1 MSGHV
6 SRDFS
11 WLHFLLPMWA
21 LLQVTLCQPYQLP
34 QRCSNRLENAL
45 EHMRRRS
52 IQTKSSSSPDRTRSR
67 AMWEPP
73 PQSPYQLYHSFY
85 GQHSEPE
92 DDFYNAGGSYHT
104 GRGYHSKLLH
114 RTGRPYPFTDSSSAL
129 ELEDLLAVNQQH
141 QQQQHQQH
149 QQQHRQPH
157 KLAISRVDVEDL
169 KVRVPPAKASNRWV
183 EIDKCKFSTE
193 NSTLDTR
200 LIFPDLTLSGKVVM
214 QPMGG
219 KCHMILRL
227 RHAGIE
233 FRTVPLGFEPGSGQS
248 TYEQSRRLGAASVR
262 TDSHFA
268 EPGFIS
274 VFAHG
279 CQGPSGIRLRQ
290 NSKRRFG
297 YGEGSPPEV
306 ELGEPHVILGTTRPQ
321 SQRWGKYHH
330 QQNQQQ
336 QPDYDIRLGQNP
348 QRDRSVEVGSN
359 SDSGEFVDVN
369 GDNFYR
375 RQFTKKRRRR
385 RRYARELFEDQ
396 MNFSEDVLHFEDEQ
410 LQQLVEPDARAFADI
425 FSGSGMGSGGAAAG
439 AASGA
444 AEELVGEAM
453 SHELEKLF
461 AMGVRGLLTT
471 YMQRAL
477 QPAIKETL
485 MENMGYTL
493 SYG

>member
-1 MSGHV
+1 MAGHV
-6 SRDFS
+6 TRDLN
-11 WLHFLLPMWA
+11 WLNFLLSLWA
-21 LLQVTLCQPYQLP
+21 LLQLTLCQPYQLP
-34 QRCSNRLENAL
+34 HRCSNRLENAL

-52 IQTKSSSSPDRTRSR
+52 IQTKSSSTDRNRGSR

-92 DDFYNAGGSYHT
+92 DDFYNVGGGAYNS
-104 GRGYHSKLLH
+104 GRGYHAKLLH
-114 RTGRPYPFTDSSSAL
+114 RSGRPYPFSDPSSAL
-129 ELEDLLAVNQQH
+129 ELEDLLAVNQETH
-141 QQQQHQQH
+141 QQQQY
-149 QQQHRQPH
+149 QHRQPH

-169 KVRVPPAKASNRWV
+169 KVRVPPAKSANRWV

-233 FRTVPLGFEPGSGQS
+233 FRTVPLGYDHGTGQS
-248 TYEQSRRLGAASVR
+248 TGYEQSRRLGGASVR

-297 YGEGSPPEV
+297 HAPEV
-306 ELGEPHVILGTTRPQ
+306 ELGEPHVILGTNNRPQ
-321 SQRWGKYHH
+321 GQRWGKYHH
-330 QQNQQQ
+330 QQEPQ
-336 QPDYDIRLGQNP
+336 QPSSYDIRLSQNSK
-348 QRDRSVEVGSN
+348 RDQSLELG

-375 RQFTKKRRRR
+375 RQFGKRRRRR
-385 RRYARELFEDQ
+385 RRYAQDNFEDQ

-425 FSGSGMGSGGAAAG
+425 FSAGSGAETSS
-439 AASGA
+439 SGA
-444 AEELVGEAM
+444 DREELVGEAM

-461 AMGVRGLLTT
+461 SMGVRGLLTT

>member
-1 MSGHV
+1 SV
-6 SRDFS
+6 S
-11 WLHFLLPMWA
+11 
-21 LLQVTLCQPYQLP
+21 LCQPYQVP

-52 IQTKSSSSPDRTRSR
+52 IQTKSSSDRSRSR

-92 DDFYNAGGSYHT
+92 DDFYNAGGSYNT
-104 GRGYHSKLLH
+104 GRGYHAKLLH
-114 RTGRPYPFTDSSSAL
+114 RTGRPYPFSDSSSAL
-129 ELEDLLAVNQQH
+129 ELEDLLSVNQQYQQQ
-141 QQQQHQQH
+141 QQQQHYN
-149 QQQHRQPH
+149 HRQPH
-157 KLAISRVDVEDL
+157 KLDISRVDVEDL
-169 KVRVPPAKASNRWV
+169 KVRVPPAKSSNRWV

-233 FRTVPLGFEPGSGQS
+233 FRTVPLGFDPGSGQS

-290 NSKRRFG
+290 NSKRRFSG
-297 YGEGSPPEV
+297 APEV
-306 ELGEPHVILGTTRPQ
+306 ELGEPHVIMGTDRKE
-321 SQRWGKYHH
+321 SQRWGKFH
-330 QQNQQQ
+330 NQQQ
-336 QPDYDIRLGQNP
+336 QHPAYDIRLGQNP
-348 QRDRSVEVGSN
+348 QRDHSLELS
-359 SDSGEFVDVN
+359 SDSHAQDSGEFVDVN

-375 RQFTKKRRRR
+375 RQFSKKRRRR
-385 RRYARELFEDQ
+385 RRYARELLEDQ
-396 MNFSEDVLHFEDEQ
+396 MNFSEDVLHFQDEQ

-425 FSGSGMGSGGAAAG
+425 FSGSG
-439 AASGA
+439 AASGPA
-444 AEELVGEAM
+444 SGDREELVGEAM

-461 AMGVRGLLTT
+461 SMGVRGLLTT

>member
-1 MSGHV
+1 MPAAIV
-6 SRDFS
+6 SQTYRS
-11 WLHFLLPMWA
+11 
-21 LLQVTLCQPYQLP
+21 P

-52 IQTKSSSSPDRTRSR
+52 VQTKNSRS
-67 AMWEPP
+67 MWEQPL
-73 PQSPYQLYHSFY
+73 QTPYQLYHSFY

-92 DDFYNAGGSYHT
+92 DDFYNVGSSTSY
-104 GRGYHSKLLH
+104 GRGYYAKRIRRS
-114 RTGRPYPFTDSSSAL
+114 GRPYAFSGSSGGDSGSGSGKSAL
-129 ELEDLLAVNQQH
+129 ELEDLLTSHQSH
-141 QQQQHQQH
+141 QQYQY
-149 QQQHRQPH
+149 RQPH
-157 KLAISRVDVEDL
+157 KLAISRVEVEDL
-169 KVRVPPAKASNRWV
+169 KVRVPPSKAASRWV

-200 LIFPDLTLSGKVVM
+200 LIFPDLTLSGKVVL
-214 QPMGG
+214 QPTGG
-219 KCHMILRL
+219 RCHMILRM

-233 FRTVPLGFEPGSGQS
+233 FRTVPLAS
-248 TYEQSRRLGAASVR
+248 TSAPSYEQSRRLGSASVR

-297 YGEGSPPEV
+297 YSEGFAPEV
-306 ELGEPHVILGTTRPQ
+306 QLGEPHVILGTA
-321 SQRWGKYHH
+321 GKYSK
-330 QQNQQQ
+330 
-336 QPDYDIRLGQNP
+336 PAYDIRLEQTT
-348 QRDRSVEVGSN
+348 QRDYNLNHGSN
-359 SDSGEFVDVN
+359 EGLGDSSEFFDAN

-375 RQFTKKRRRR
+375 RRHLGVNRRRR
-385 RRYARELFEDQ
+385 RRNVLAADYSDEMHF
-396 MNFSEDVLHFEDEQ
+396 NGDVLYFQDEQ
-410 LQQLVEPDARAFADI
+410 LQQLLQPDARAFVDI
-425 FSGSGMGSGGAAAG
+425 FSNGAGSGESGGG
-439 AASGA
+439 IGEGGNQ
-444 AEELVGEAM
+444 EEPVVDAM
-453 SHELEKLF
+453 SNELEKLF
-461 AMGVRGLLTT
+461 SMGVRGLLTT

>member
-1 MSGHV
+1 MSGYV
-6 SRDFS
+6 SRDFNG
-11 WLHFLLPMWA
+11 LQFLLAMCS

-34 QRCSNRLENAL
+34 HRCSNRLENAL

-52 IQTKSSSSPDRTRSR
+52 VQTKSSSASR

-85 GQHSEPE
+85 GQHSDPE
-92 DDFYNAGGSYHT
+92 DDFYNVGAYSS
-104 GRGYHSKLLH
+104 GRGYHAKLLH
-114 RTGRPYPFTDSSSAL
+114 RNGQAHPFSDSSSAL
-129 ELEDLLAVNQQH
+129 ELEDLLTVNQQS
-141 QQQQHQQH
+141 
-149 QQQHRQPH
+149 QQHRQPH
-157 KLAISRVDVEDL
+157 KLTISRVDVEDL
-169 KVRVPPAKASNRWV
+169 KVRVPPAKAANRWV

-233 FRTVPLGFEPGSGQS
+233 FRTVPLGSGHS
-248 TYEQSRRLGAASVR
+248 TNYEQSRRLGAASVR

-279 CQGPSGIRLRQ
+279 CQGPTGIRLRQ

-297 YGEGSPPEV
+297 SAPEV
-306 ELGEPHVILGTTRPQ
+306 ELGEPHVILGSKRP
-321 SQRWGKYHH
+321 QRWGKYH
-330 QQNQQQ
+330 QQAG
-336 QPDYDIRLGQNP
+336 YDIRQDRVP
-348 QRDRSVEVGSN
+348 QRTKEHSLELGSD
-359 SDSGEFVDVN
+359 SQAQDSGEFIDVN

-375 RQFTKKRRRR
+375 RQFSKKRRRR
-385 RRYARELFEDQ
+385 RRYAKENFEDQ
-396 MNFSEDVLHFEDEQ
+396 VNFSQDVLHFEDEQ

-425 FSGSGMGSGGAAAG
+425 FSGSGSKPNGDR
-439 AASGA
+439 
-444 AEELVGEAM
+444 EELVGDAM

-461 AMGVRGLLTT
+461 SMGVRGLLTT

>member
-1 MSGHV
+1 MPGYL
-6 SRDFS
+6 SRAALN
-11 WLHFLLPMWA
+11 WLYFLLPMWA

-52 IQTKSSSSPDRTRSR
+52 VQIKSSSDRIRSR

-92 DDFYNAGGSYHT
+92 DDFYNVGATYNA
-104 GRGYHSKLLH
+104 GRGYHAKLLH
-114 RTGRPYPFTDSSSAL
+114 RTGRPYPFADSSSAL
-129 ELEDLLAVNQQH
+129 ELEDLLSVNQQY
-141 QQQQHQQH
+141 QQQS
-149 QQQHRQPH
+149 HRQPH
-157 KLAISRVDVEDL
+157 KLSISRVDVEDL
-169 KVRVPPAKASNRWV
+169 KVRVPPAKSSNRWV

-219 KCHMILRL
+219 RCHMILRL

-233 FRTVPLGFEPGSGQS
+233 FRTVPLGVEPGSGQS
-248 TYEQSRRLGAASVR
+248 AYEQSRRLGAASVR

-290 NSKRRFG
+290 NSKRRFS
-297 YGEGSPPEV
+297 YGEGNAPEV
-306 ELGEPHVILGTTRPQ
+306 ELGEPHVILGTNRPQ
-321 SQRWGKYHH
+321 SQSWGKFHH
-330 QQNQQQ
+330 QQQQGSQ
-336 QPDYDIRLGQNP
+336 HPPYDIRLGQSP
-348 QRDRSVEVGSN
+348 QRDQSIELGSD
-359 SDSGEFVDVN
+359 SHAQDSGEFVDVN

-375 RQFTKKRRRR
+375 RQFSKKRRRR
-385 RRYARELFEDQ
+385 RRFARELLEDQ
-396 MNFSEDVLHFEDEQ
+396 VNFSEDVLHFEDDQ

-425 FSGSGMGSGGAAAG
+425 FSGSGTASGLGSGDRD
-439 AASGA
+439 
-444 AEELVGEAM
+444 ELVGEAM

-461 AMGVRGLLTT
+461 SMGVRGLLTT

>member
-1 MSGHV
+1 MSEHV
-6 SRDFS
+6 SRDFN
-11 WLHFLLPMWA
+11 WLHFLLSMWA
-21 LLQVTLCQPYQLP
+21 VLQVTLCQPYQLP
-34 QRCSNRLENAL
+34 HRCSNRLENAL

-52 IQTKSSSSPDRTRSR
+52 VQTKSSSASR

-92 DDFYNAGGSYHT
+92 DDFYNVGGYST
-104 GRGYHSKLLH
+104 GRGYRAKLLH
-114 RTGRPYPFTDSSSAL
+114 KSGQAFPFADSSSSGAL
-129 ELEDLLAVNQQH
+129 ELEDLLAVNQESH
-141 QQQQHQQH
+141 QAQQN
-149 QQQHRQPH
+149 RQPH

-169 KVRVPPAKASNRWV
+169 KVRVPPAKSANRWV

-219 KCHMILRL
+219 RCHMILRL

-233 FRTVPLGFEPGSGQS
+233 FRTVPLGYESGAGSS
-248 TYEQSRRLGAASVR
+248 AYEQSRRLGAASVR

-279 CQGPSGIRLRQ
+279 CQGPTGIRLRQ

-297 YGEGSPPEV
+297 TTPEV
-306 ELGEPHVILGTTRPQ
+306 ELGEPHVILGGKRP
-321 SQRWGKYHH
+321 QRWGKLHH
-330 QQNQQQ
+330 QQ
-336 QPDYDIRLGQNP
+336 PGYDIRLGQSP
-348 QRDRSVEVGSN
+348 QREHSLELGSD
-359 SDSGEFVDVN
+359 SQAQDSGEFVDVN

-375 RQFTKKRRRR
+375 RQLSKKRRRR
-385 RRYARELFEDQ
+385 RRYARENLDDQ
-396 MNFSEDVLHFEDEQ
+396 VHFSGDVLHFEDEQ

-425 FSGSGMGSGGAAAG
+425 FSGSGSSGDR
-439 AASGA
+439 
-444 AEELVGEAM
+444 EELVGEAM

-461 AMGVRGLLTT
+461 SMGVRGLLTT

>member
-1 MSGHV
+1 MPGYISLGLV
-6 SRDFS
+6 LICS
-11 WLHFLLPMWA
+11 LA
-21 LLQVTLCQPYQLP
+21 VTSQPYQLP
-34 QRCSNRLENAL
+34 HRCSNRLENAL

-52 IQTKSSSSPDRTRSR
+52 SSARARS
-67 AMWEPP
+67 MWEQPR
-73 PQSPYQLYHSFY
+73 QSPYQLYNSFY
-85 GQHSEPE
+85 GQNSEPE
-92 DDFYNAGGSYHT
+92 DDFYSVGSSYYP
-104 GRGYHSKLLH
+104 GRGYYGKNLQRS
-114 RTGRPYPFTDSSSAL
+114 GRPYPFTNTDGAL
-129 ELEDLLAVNQQH
+129 ELEDLLSSP
-141 QQQQHQQH
+141 
-149 QQQHRQPH
+149 RKPH
-157 KLAISRVDVEDL
+157 KLSSISRVDVEDL
-169 KVRVPPAKASNRWV
+169 KVRVPPAKSASRWV

-219 KCHMILRL
+219 RCHMILRL

-233 FRTVPLGFEPGSGQS
+233 FRTVPLGFESGSGS
-248 TYEQSRRLGAASVR
+248 SSPSYEQSRRLGAASVR

-297 YGEGSPPEV
+297 TSPQV
-306 ELGEPHVILGTTRPQ
+306 ELGEPNVILGTAGTQ
-321 SQRWGKYHH
+321 TQRWGKYK
-330 QQNQQQ
+330 
-336 QPDYDIRLGQNP
+336 PDYDIRLGQEHTT
-348 QRDRSVEVGSN
+348 QRDESLVVD
-359 SDSGEFVDVN
+359 SDSHSQDSSEFFDTN

-375 RQFTKKRRRR
+375 RQFSRRKRRR
-385 RRYARELFEDQ
+385 RRYAPAPPRNDELR
-396 MNFSEDVLHFEDEQ
+396 FSEDVLYFEDEQ

-425 FSGSGMGSGGAAAG
+425 FSGGGAAAG
-439 AASGA
+439 GAINTSGDR
-444 AEELVGEAM
+444 EELVGDAM
-453 SHELEKLF
+453 SNELEKLF
-461 AMGVRGLLTT
+461 SMGVRGLLTT

>member
-1 MSGHV
+1 MSINLCCHLPAAV
-6 SRDFS
+6 FS
-11 WLHFLLPMWA
+11 QM
-21 LLQVTLCQPYQLP
+21 YQAP

-52 IQTKSSSSPDRTRSR
+52 VQTKNSRS
-67 AMWEPP
+67 MWEQPL
-73 PQSPYQLYHSFY
+73 QTPYQLYHNFY
-85 GQHSEPE
+85 GQQSDPE
-92 DDFYNAGGSYHT
+92 DDFYNVGSSANYVRGYYAKSIRRSGRHYAFSGSSRGGS
-104 GRGYHSKLLH
+104 GSGN
-114 RTGRPYPFTDSSSAL
+114 SAL
-129 ELEDLLAVNQQH
+129 ELEDLLSSQQSH
-141 QQQQHQQH
+141 QPYQN
-149 QQQHRQPH
+149 RQPH
-157 KLAISRVDVEDL
+157 KLAISRVEVEDL
-169 KVRVPPAKASNRWV
+169 KVRVPPAKAASRWV

-200 LIFPDLTLSGKVVM
+200 LIFPDLTLSGKVVL
-214 QPMGG
+214 QPTGG
-219 KCHMILRL
+219 RCHMILRM

-233 FRTVPLGFEPGSGQS
+233 FRTVPLGSALASASS

-297 YGEGSPPEV
+297 YSEGVTPEV
-306 ELGEPHVILGTTRPQ
+306 ELGEPHVIMGT
-321 SQRWGKYHH
+321 SKK
-330 QQNQQQ
+330 NK
-336 QPDYDIRLGQNP
+336 QPAYDIRLEP
-348 QRDRSVEVGSN
+348 TTQRDHSLNLESN
-359 SDSGEFVDVN
+359 EGFRDSSEFFDPN

-375 RQFTKKRRRR
+375 RRQLEGKRRRR
-385 RRYARELFEDQ
+385 RRRNVMADDYSSDEMHF
-396 MNFSEDVLHFEDEQ
+396 NGDVLNFQDDQ

-425 FSGSGMGSGGAAAG
+425 FGNGGG
-439 AASGA
+439 GGNH
-444 AEELVGEAM
+444 EELVGDAM
-453 SHELEKLF
+453 SNELEKLF
-461 AMGVRGLLTT
+461 SMGVRGLLTT

>member
-1 MSGHV
+1 MPGNV
-6 SRDFS
+6 SRVLN
-11 WLHFLLPMWA
+11 WLHFLLSMWA
-21 LLQVTLCQPYQLP
+21 LLQVTLSQPYQLP
-34 QRCSNRLENAL
+34 HRCSNRLENAL

-52 IQTKSSSSPDRTRSR
+52 VQTKSSSSYSR

-85 GQHSEPE
+85 GQHSDPE
-92 DDFYNAGGSYHT
+92 DDFYNVGGGYNA
-104 GRGYHSKLLH
+104 GRGYHAKLLH
-114 RTGRPYPFTDSSSAL
+114 RNGQAYPFSDSSSSGAL
-129 ELEDLLAVNQQH
+129 ELEDLLAVNQEKL
-141 QQQQHQQH
+141 

-169 KVRVPPAKASNRWV
+169 KVRVPPAKSANRWV

-233 FRTVPLGFEPGSGQS
+233 FRTVPLGYDSGSGPS
-248 TYEQSRRLGAASVR
+248 SNFEQSRRLGAASVR

-279 CQGPSGIRLRQ
+279 CQGPTGIRLRQ

-297 YGEGSPPEV
+297 SAPDV
-306 ELGEPHVILGTTRPQ
+306 ELGEPHVILGSKRP
-321 SQRWGKYHH
+321 QRWGKYHH
-330 QQNQQQ
+330 TQDAQHT
-336 QPDYDIRLGQNP
+336 QPGYDIRRGQNGNP
-348 QRDRSVEVGSN
+348 QRDRDHSLELG
-359 SDSGEFVDVN
+359 SDSQAQDSSEFIDVH

-375 RQFTKKRRRR
+375 RQFSKKRRRR
-385 RRYARELFEDQ
+385 RRFAKEEHFEDQ
-396 MNFSEDVLHFEDEQ
+396 MTFSEDVLHFEDEQ

-425 FSGSGMGSGGAAAG
+425 FGGGPSPSGDR
-439 AASGA
+439 
-444 AEELVGEAM
+444 EELVGEAM

-461 AMGVRGLLTT
+461 SMGVRGLLTT

>member
-1 MSGHV
+1 MSGYV
-6 SRDFS
+6 SRDLH
-11 WLHFLLPMWA
+11 WLHFLLSMWA
-21 LLQVTLCQPYQLP
+21 VLQVTLCQPYQLP
-34 QRCSNRLENAL
+34 LQRCSNRLENAL

-52 IQTKSSSSPDRTRSR
+52 VQTKSSSSSSSSSSGR

-85 GQHSEPE
+85 GQHSDPE
-92 DDFYNAGGSYHT
+92 EDFYNVGGGGGYHT
-104 GRGYHSKLLH
+104 GRSYHAKLLH
-114 RTGRPYPFTDSSSAL
+114 KNGQAYPFADASNSGGGAL
-129 ELEDLLAVNQQH
+129 ELEDLLAVNQE
-141 QQQQHQQH
+141 

-157 KLAISRVDVEDL
+157 KLGAISRVDVEDL
-169 KVRVPPAKASNRWV
+169 KVRVPPAKSASRWV

-233 FRTVPLGFEPGSGQS
+233 FRTIPLGYDFGSS

-279 CQGPSGIRLRQ
+279 CQGPTGIRLRQ
-290 NSKRRFG
+290 SSKRRFG
-297 YGEGSPPEV
+297 TGTPDV
-306 ELGEPHVILGTTRPQ
+306 ELGEPHMILGSKRA
-321 SQRWGKYHH
+321 QRWGKYH
-330 QQNQQQ
+330 NQEG
-336 QPDYDIRLGQNP
+336 YDIRLGQKSP
-348 QRDRSVEVGSN
+348 QRDMDPGLELGG
-359 SDSGEFVDVN
+359 DSHAQDSAEFIDVH

-375 RQFTKKRRRR
+375 RQFSKKRRRR
-385 RRYARELFEDQ
+385 RRRFAREDFQDQ

-425 FSGSGMGSGGAAAG
+425 FGGSSPSGDR
-439 AASGA
+439 
-444 AEELVGEAM
+444 EELVGEAM

-461 AMGVRGLLTT
+461 SMGVRGLLTT

>member
-1 MSGHV
+1 CS
-6 SRDFS
+6 
-11 WLHFLLPMWA
+11 L
-21 LLQVTLCQPYQLP
+21 VTLCQPYQLP
-34 QRCSNRLENAL
+34 HRCSNRLENAL

-52 IQTKSSSSPDRTRSR
+52 VQTKSSSSTSSYSR

-85 GQHSEPE
+85 GQHSDPE
-92 DDFYNAGGSYHT
+92 DDFYNVGGGGYNS
-104 GRGYHSKLLH
+104 GRGFHAKLLH
-114 RTGRPYPFTDSSSAL
+114 RNGQAYPFSDSSSSGAL
-129 ELEDLLAVNQQH
+129 ELEDLLAVNQQNH
-141 QQQQHQQH
+141 QQQQY
-149 QQQHRQPH
+149 RQPH

-169 KVRVPPAKASNRWV
+169 KVRVPPAKSANRWV

-219 KCHMILRL
+219 RCHMILRL

-233 FRTVPLGFEPGSGQS
+233 FRTVPLGYDSGSGQS
-248 TYEQSRRLGAASVR
+248 SSSNYEQSRRLGAASVR

-297 YGEGSPPEV
+297 SAPDV
-306 ELGEPHVILGTTRPQ
+306 ELGEPHVILGSKRP
-321 SQRWGKYHH
+321 QRWGKFHYT
-330 QQNQQQ
+330 QDSQ
-336 QPDYDIRLGQNP
+336 QPVGYDIRRGQNGQNGNP
-348 QRDRSVEVGSN
+348 QRDRSVELGSD
-359 SDSGEFVDVN
+359 SQAQDSGEFVDVN

-375 RQFTKKRRRR
+375 RQFSKKRRRR
-385 RRYARELFEDQ
+385 RRFAKESFDSDQ
-396 MNFSEDVLHFEDEQ
+396 MTFSEDVLHFEDEQ

-425 FSGSGMGSGGAAAG
+425 FSGAASGGAST
-439 AASGA
+439 SGDR
-444 AEELVGEAM
+444 EELVGEAM

-461 AMGVRGLLTT
+461 SMGVRGLLTT

>member
-1 MSGHV
+1 TRYCRWIHSLCFALPAAAMS
-6 SRDFS
+6 
-11 WLHFLLPMWA
+11 
-21 LLQVTLCQPYQLP
+21 QTYQSP

-52 IQTKSSSSPDRTRSR
+52 VHTKNARS
-67 AMWEPP
+67 MWEQPL
-73 PQSPYQLYHSFY
+73 QTPYQLYHSFY

-92 DDFYNAGGSYHT
+92 DDFYNVGGSANY
-104 GRGYHSKLLH
+104 GRGYYGKRIRRS
-114 RTGRPYPFTDSSSAL
+114 GRPYAFSGSSGGGGAL
-129 ELEDLLAVNQQH
+129 ELEDLLSSQQTH
-141 QQQQHQQH
+141 LPY
-149 QQQHRQPH
+149 QHRQSH
-157 KLAISRVDVEDL
+157 KLAISRVEVEDL
-169 KVRVPPAKASNRWV
+169 KVRVPPAKAASRWV

-200 LIFPDLTLSGKVVM
+200 LIFPDLTLSGKVVL
-214 QPMGG
+214 QPTGG
-219 KCHMILRL
+219 RCHMILRM

-233 FRTVPLGFEPGSGQS
+233 FRTVPLGTASAPGAS
-248 TYEQSRRLGAASVR
+248 YEQSRRLGAASVR

-297 YGEGSPPEV
+297 YSESVAAPEV
-306 ELGEPHVILGTTRPQ
+306 ELGEPHVILGTA
-321 SQRWGKYHH
+321 GKY
-330 QQNQQQ
+330 
-336 QPDYDIRLGQNP
+336 PKPAYDIRLEHTT
-348 QRDRSVEVGSN
+348 QRDQSLNLESN
-359 SDSGEFVDVN
+359 EGFADSSEFFDVN

-375 RQFTKKRRRR
+375 RRQADGKRRRR
-385 RRYARELFEDQ
+385 RRRNALAADYADEMHF
-396 MNFSEDVLHFEDEQ
+396 NADVLHFQDEQ
-410 LQQLVEPDARAFADI
+410 LQQLVQPDARAFADI
-425 FSGSGMGSGGAAAG
+425 FSNAAGSGGSGLGAG
-439 AASGA
+439 NP
-444 AEELVGEAM
+444 EELVGGAM
-453 SHELEKLF
+453 SNELEKLF

>member
-1 MSGHV
+1 MSGYV
-6 SRDFS
+6 SRDLH
-11 WLHFLLPMWA
+11 WLHFLLAMWA
-21 LLQVTLCQPYQLP
+21 VLQVTHCQPYQLP
-34 QRCSNRLENAL
+34 LQRCSNRLENAL

-52 IQTKSSSSPDRTRSR
+52 VQTKSSSSTSSSSGR

-92 DDFYNAGGSYHT
+92 EDFYNVGGGGGYHT
-104 GRGYHSKLLH
+104 GRGYHAKLLH
-114 RTGRPYPFTDSSSAL
+114 KNGQAYPFAGASGGGRGAL
-129 ELEDLLAVNQQH
+129 ELEDLLAVN
-141 QQQQHQQH
+141 
-149 QQQHRQPH
+149 RQPH
-157 KLAISRVDVEDL
+157 KLGAISRVDVEDL
-169 KVRVPPAKASNRWV
+169 KVRVPPAKSASRWV

-233 FRTVPLGFEPGSGQS
+233 FRTVPLGYDSGAS
-248 TYEQSRRLGAASVR
+248 AYEQSRRLGAASVR

-279 CQGPSGIRLRQ
+279 CQGPTGIRLRQ
-290 NSKRRFG
+290 SSKRRFG
-297 YGEGSPPEV
+297 TGTPDV
-306 ELGEPHVILGTTRPQ
+306 ELGEPHVILGSKRT
-321 SQRWGKYHH
+321 QRWGKYH
-330 QQNQQQ
+330 NQEG
-336 QPDYDIRLGQNP
+336 YDIRLGQKSP
-348 QRDRSVEVGSN
+348 QRDMDPALELGG
-359 SDSGEFVDVN
+359 DSQDQDSAEFIDVH

-375 RQFTKKRRRR
+375 RQFSKKRRRR
-385 RRYARELFEDQ
+385 RRRFAREDFQDQ

-425 FSGSGMGSGGAAAG
+425 FGGSSPSGDR
-439 AASGA
+439 
-444 AEELVGEAM
+444 EELVGEAM

-461 AMGVRGLLTT
+461 SMGVRGLLTT

>member
-1 MSGHV
+1 MSGYV
-6 SRDFS
+6 SRHLN
-11 WLHFLLPMWA
+11 WLHFLLTMWA
-21 LLQVTLCQPYQLP
+21 LLQMTLCQPYQLP
-34 QRCSNRLENAL
+34 HRCSNRLENAL

-52 IQTKSSSSPDRTRSR
+52 VQTKTSSTSR

-85 GQHSEPE
+85 GQHSDPE
-92 DDFYNAGGSYHT
+92 DDFYNVGGSAYNT
-104 GRGYHSKLLH
+104 GRGYHAKLLH
-114 RTGRPYPFTDSSSAL
+114 RNGQAYPFSDSSSAL
-129 ELEDLLAVNQQH
+129 ELEDLLSVNQQK
-141 QQQQHQQH
+141 
-149 QQQHRQPH
+149 QQHRQPH

-169 KVRVPPAKASNRWV
+169 KVRVPPAKSASRWV

-233 FRTVPLGFEPGSGQS
+233 FRTVPLGYDSGPGQS
-248 TYEQSRRLGAASVR
+248 SNYEQSRRLGAASVR

-297 YGEGSPPEV
+297 SAPDV
-306 ELGEPHVILGTTRPQ
+306 ELGEPHVIMGSSRP
-321 SQRWGKYHH
+321 QRWGKYHH
-330 QQNQQQ
+330 QEPQ
-336 QPDYDIRLGQNP
+336 QPAGYDIRRGQNA
-348 QRDRSVEVGSN
+348 QRDHSLELGSD
-359 SDSGEFVDVN
+359 SQAQDSGEFIDVN

-375 RQFTKKRRRR
+375 RQFSKKRRRR
-385 RRYARELFEDQ
+385 RRFAKDNFEDQ
-396 MNFSEDVLHFEDEQ
+396 MNFSEDVLHFEDDQ

-425 FSGSGMGSGGAAAG
+425 FSGSGSSLSGDR
-439 AASGA
+439 
-444 AEELVGEAM
+444 EELVGEAM

-461 AMGVRGLLTT
+461 SMGVRGLLTT

>member
-1 MSGHV
+1 MPDHLN
-6 SRDFS
+6 
-11 WLHFLLPMWA
+11 WLNCLLLLGA
-21 LLQVTLCQPYQLP
+21 LLEAVLSQQYPNP
-34 QRCSNRLENAL
+34 HRCSNRLENAL

-52 IQTKSSSSPDRTRSR
+52 VQGKGSGGAPVRSR
-67 AMWEPP
+67 SMWQQPYP
-73 PQSPYQLYHSFY
+73 SPYQLYNSFY

-92 DDFYNAGGSYHT
+92 DDFYSGGGNYRGGYYGKRIRRQGHPYGYGDTAGGGSAS
-104 GRGYHSKLLH
+104 G
-114 RTGRPYPFTDSSSAL
+114 SAL
-129 ELEDLLAVNQQH
+129 ELEQLLSS
-141 QQQQHQQH
+141 
-149 QQQHRQPH
+149 HRQPH
-157 KLAISRVDVEDL
+157 KLAISRVEVEDL
-169 KVRVPPAKASNRWV
+169 KVRVPPAKAASRWV

-200 LIFPDLTLSGKVVM
+200 LIFPDLTLSGKVVL
-214 QPMGG
+214 QPTGG
-219 KCHMILRL
+219 RCNMILRM

-233 FRTVPLGFEPGSGQS
+233 FRTVPLSS
-248 TYEQSRRLGAASVR
+248 TSSAASYEQSRRLGAASVR

-297 YGEGSPPEV
+297 AAPQV
-306 ELGEPHVILGTTRPQ
+306 ELSEPHVILGTA
-321 SQRWGKYHH
+321 GKYPK
-330 QQNQQQ
+330 
-336 QPDYDIRLGQNP
+336 PDYDIRLEQTT
-348 QRDRSVEVGSN
+348 QRDQSLNFDSN
-359 SDSGEFVDVN
+359 ESDFFDVN

-375 RQFTKKRRRR
+375 RRQLDKRRRRR
-385 RRYARELFEDQ
+385 RRYATPADYADEMHFNQDI
-396 MNFSEDVLHFEDEQ
+396 LHFEDEQ

-425 FSGSGMGSGGAAAG
+425 FGGG
-439 AASGA
+439 NNP
-444 AEELVGEAM
+444 EELVGDAM
-453 SHELEKLF
+453 SNELEKLF
-461 AMGVRGLLTT
+461 SMGVRGLLTT

>member
-1 MSGHV
+1 MSGYV
-6 SRDFS
+6 SRDFNC
-11 WLHFLLPMWA
+11 LHFLLAMCS
-21 LLQVTLCQPYQLP
+21 LLAVSLCQPYQLP
-34 QRCSNRLENAL
+34 HRCSNRLENAL

-52 IQTKSSSSPDRTRSR
+52 VQTKSSSASR

-85 GQHSEPE
+85 GQHSDPE
-92 DDFYNAGGSYHT
+92 DDFYNVGAYSS
-104 GRGYHSKLLH
+104 GRGYHAKLLH
-114 RTGRPYPFTDSSSAL
+114 RNGQANPFSDSSSAL
-129 ELEDLLAVNQQH
+129 ELEDLLAVNQQS
-141 QQQQHQQH
+141 QH
-149 QQQHRQPH
+149 HRQPH
-157 KLAISRVDVEDL
+157 KLTISRVDVEDL
-169 KVRVPPAKASNRWV
+169 KVRVPPAKSANRWV

-214 QPMGG
+214 QPMGR
-219 KCHMILRL
+219 K
-227 RHAGIE
+227 
-233 FRTVPLGFEPGSGQS
+233 
-248 TYEQSRRLGAASVR
+248 SRRLGAASVR

-279 CQGPSGIRLRQ
+279 CQGPTGIRLRQ

-297 YGEGSPPEV
+297 SAPEV
-306 ELGEPHVILGTTRPQ
+306 ELGEPHVILGSKRPQ
-321 SQRWGKYHH
+321 SWGKYH
-330 QQNQQQ
+330 QQAG
-336 QPDYDIRLGQNP
+336 YDIRQVQVP
-348 QRDRSVEVGSN
+348 QRSKEYSLELGSD
-359 SDSGEFVDVN
+359 SQDQDSGEFIDVN

-375 RQFTKKRRRR
+375 RQFSKKRRRR
-385 RRYARELFEDQ
+385 RRYAKENFEDQ
-396 MNFSEDVLHFEDEQ
+396 VNFSEDVLHFEDEQ

-425 FSGSGMGSGGAAAG
+425 FSGSGSSPSGDR
-439 AASGA
+439 
-444 AEELVGEAM
+444 EELVGEAM

-461 AMGVRGLLTT
+461 SMGVRGLLTT

>member
-1 MSGHV
+1 MCRSGHLLLLCFVLQAVV
-6 SRDFS
+6 S
-11 WLHFLLPMWA
+11 
-21 LLQVTLCQPYQLP
+21 QPYQTP

-52 IQTKSSSSPDRTRSR
+52 VQTKSSNSGVRSR
-67 AMWEPP
+67 SMWEQ
-73 PQSPYQLYHSFY
+73 PQQTPYQLYHSFY

-92 DDFYNAGGSYHT
+92 DDFYNVGSSSNY
-104 GRGYHSKLLH
+104 GRGYYGK
-114 RTGRPYPFTDSSSAL
+114 RRRRNGRPYAFGDTADSGSGSSGNGAL
-129 ELEDLLAVNQQH
+129 ELEDLLLTH
-141 QQQQHQQH
+141 QQQQQY
-149 QQQHRQPH
+149 QHRQPH
-157 KLAISRVDVEDL
+157 KLAISRVEVEDL
-169 KVRVPPAKASNRWV
+169 KVRVPPAKSASRWV

-200 LIFPDLTLSGKVVM
+200 LIFPDLTLSGKVVL
-214 QPMGG
+214 QPTGG
-219 KCHMILRL
+219 RCNMILRM

-233 FRTVPLGFEPGSGQS
+233 FRTVPLGPTSSSSSF
-248 TYEQSRRLGAASVR
+248 EQSRRLGAASVR

-297 YGEGSPPEV
+297 YGDGSTPQV
-306 ELGEPHVILGTTRPQ
+306 ELGEPHVILGTA
-321 SQRWGKYHH
+321 GKY
-330 QQNQQQ
+330 
-336 QPDYDIRLGQNP
+336 PKPAYDIRLDHTTK
-348 QRDRSVEVGSN
+348 RDQSLNFESN
-359 SDSGEFVDVN
+359 ERFGDSSEYFDVN

-375 RQFTKKRRRR
+375 RRQLKKRRRR
-385 RRYARELFEDQ
+385 RRRNALSTDYSDEMHF
-396 MNFSEDVLHFEDEQ
+396 NEDVLHFEDEQ

-425 FSGSGMGSGGAAAG
+425 FGGN
-439 AASGA
+439 SNH
-444 AEELVGEAM
+444 EELVGDAM
-453 SHELEKLF
+453 SSELEKLF
-461 AMGVRGLLTT
+461 SMGVRGLLTT